1 MTDQN
6 PDRIEPTRIEP
17 IRIDKYNPHELEPRW
32 RAHWESSG
40 LYRTNLHDASKPKH
54 YMPTMFPYPSGNL
67 HIGHWYAFSIPDTR
81 ARLMRMKGFNVLF
94 PMGFDAFGLPAE
106 NAAIKNN
113 VDPAKWTQSN
123 IAFMTEQFKRMGTM
137 IDWETTNLQ
146 TCDPAYYRWNQW
158 FFVQFYK
165 RGLAYK
171 KESFVNWDPVD
182 NTVLANEQVI
192 DGRGDRSGAL
202 IERRLM
208 SQWHLKITD
217 YAEELLDF
225 TNLEWPEKVKLMQ
238 TNWIGKSKG
247 AELDF
252 ATPAGTLTVFT
263 TRPDT
268 LWGAT
273 FMVLAP
279 EHALVKTLTT
289 DAQREGVEA
298 YVDAASRASELDRTA
313 EGREKTGIWL
323 GSFATN
329 PVTNEEI
336 PIWIADYV
344 MVTYGTGSIMAVP
357 FGDTRDFEFARKF
370 NLPIRAI
377 ARGLDGTE
385 FDSSTMT
392 EAFSGEGV
400 LVNSGEA
407 TGMRAG
413 KAHIGAVIALLE
425 AKGIAREKTTYR
437 LRDWLISRQ
446 RYWGTPI
453 PIVYCD
459 TCGEQPVPEDQLPV
473 VLPSDVEFLPTGQSP
488 LTLLED
494 WKKTTCPKCGGAA
507 TRDTDTMDTF
517 VDSSWYFMRFLD
529 PKNTDSALNAELI
542 NKWMPADWYTGGV
555 EHAILHLLYA
565 RFWTKATR
573 DLGLIQFGE
582 PFTKLMNQGIILGED
597 NEKMSKSRGNVV
609 DPEDLVHENGTDTV
623 RLYMQFIGPW
633 DQGGPW
639 APNGVSGL
647 KNWLGRVWNLFL
659 ETPDAASETVNLGD
673 LEYQIN
679 YTLKKVADDTTAFK
693 FNTSIAAMMEL
704 SNFLGKA
711 KRSTLYAT
719 AAWNDA
725 LHKFNLML
733 APYAPHISEE
743 IWHRMGHTD
752 SVHLQPYPNVD
763 ESKLVKDSFELV
775 VQVSGKLRGRVDAP
789 TQISSE
795 HAIALAKSLE
805 IVQGYI
811 AGKEIVKE
819 IYVPGKLVNIV
830 VKG

>member
-1 MTDQN
+1 
-6 PDRIEPTRIEP
+6 
-17 IRIDKYNPHELEPRW
+17 
-32 RAHWESSG
+32 
-40 LYRTNLHDASKPKH
+40 
-54 YMPTMFPYPSGNL
+54 
-67 HIGHWYAFSIPDTR
+67 
-81 ARLMRMKGFNVLF
+81 
-94 PMGFDAFGLPAE
+94 
-106 NAAIKNN
+106 
-113 VDPAKWTQSN
+113 
-123 IAFMTEQFKRMGTM
+123 
-137 IDWETTNLQ
+137 
-146 TCDPAYYRWNQW
+146 
-158 FFVQFYK
+158 
-165 RGLAYK
+165 
-171 KESFVNWDPVD
+171 
-182 NTVLANEQVI
+182 
-192 DGRGDRSGAL
+192 
-202 IERRLM
+202 
-208 SQWHLKITD
+208 
-217 YAEELLDF
+217 
-225 TNLEWPEKVKLMQ
+225 
-238 TNWIGKSKG
+238 
-247 AELDF
+247 
-252 ATPAGTLTVFT
+252 
-263 TRPDT
+263 
-268 LWGAT
+268 
-273 FMVLAP
+273 
-279 EHALVKTLTT
+279 
-289 DAQREGVEA
+289 
-298 YVDAASRASELDRTA
+298 
-313 EGREKTGIWL
+313 
-323 GSFATN
+323 
-329 PVTNEEI
+329 
-336 PIWIADYV
+336 
-344 MVTYGTGSIMAVP
+344 
-357 FGDTRDFEFARKF
+357 
-370 NLPIRAI
+370 
-377 ARGLDGTE
+377 
-385 FDSSTMT
+385 MT

-413 KAHIGAVIALLE
+413 KAHIGAVIAMLE
-425 AKGIAREKTTYR
+425 AKAIARAKTTYR

-494 WKKTTCPKCGGAA
+494 WKRTTCPKCGGAA

-573 DLGLIQFGE
+573 DLGLIHFGE

-597 NEKMSKSRGNVV
+597 NEKMSKSRGNVI

-743 IWHRMGHTD
+743 IWHRTGHTD
-752 SVHLQPYPNVD
+752 SVHLQPYPHVD

-795 HAIALAKSLE
+795 HAIALAKSLD

-811 AGKEIVKE
+811 AGKEIVKQ